1 MRSFHW
7 FRRTVWAMSD
17 THGSTP
23 DGSTNLSEE
32 QKSRTENL
40 GDGSPS
46 GNATEDPRQDSDT
59 ASGGEPDTEVEHTN
73 LVEHTTLKETPRPNN
88 AGTDDVDLDDGT
100 DQNGRPVDNPSG

>member
-1 MRSFHW
+1 
-7 FRRTVWAMSD
+7 MSD
-17 THGSTP
+17 TRGSTP

-46 GNATEDPRQDSDT
+46 GNATQDPRQDSDI
-59 ASGGEPDTEVEHTN
+59 ASGGEPDTEVEHT
-73 LVEHTTLKETPRPNN
+73 TQKEAPRPND
-88 AGTDDVDLDDGT
+88 AGTEDVDLDDGT